1 MRIVRAAELQK
12 GDEFMYRGEL
22 HRVTVNDEW
31 GEEERRIY
39 TYVVDRP
46 RTAPF
51 IIWWPND
58 QEVTLA

>member
-51 IIWWPND
+51 IIWWPNN
-58 QEVTLA
+58 QEVTLE